1 VQKSV
6 ENTGSQ
12 KIYLVSEKITMSVSL
27 NVSVETVVTE
37 LNALNGESKRKDL
50 EYGAVLQD
58 MTV

>member
-6 ENTGSQ
+6 GNTGSQ

-37 LNALNGESKRKDL
+37 LNALNGESKKKDL

>member
-1 VQKSV
+1 MQKSV
-6 ENTGSQ
+6 GNTGSQ
-12 KIYLVSEKITMSVSL
+12 KIYLVSEKTTMSVSL

-37 LNALNGESKRKDL
+37 LNALNGESKKKDL

>member
-1 VQKSV
+1 MQKSV
-6 ENTGSQ
+6 GNTGSQ

-37 LNALNGESKRKDL
+37 LNALNGESKKKDL